1 MTLNVVLPWP
11 SPALSPNARVHHMA
25 LFRAKKAYRHA
36 CGMQAI
42 AQGARAIKAERIKV
56 HITFYR
62 PDRRA
67 YDKDNLIARF
77 KAGQDGL
84 ADVLKVDDSRW
95 DVTHEIAKDIGGMV
109 RVEVCS

>member
-1 MTLNVVLPWP
+1 MNIVLPWP
-11 SPALSPNARVHHMA
+11 SPTLNPNARVHFMTLA
-25 LFRAKKAYRHA
+25 KAKKRYRHA
-36 CGMQAI
+36 CGMQAL
-42 AQGARAIKAERIKV
+42 AQGVRAIKAERIKV
-56 HITFYR
+56 HITFFR

-95 DVTHEIAKDIGGMV
+95 DVTHEIAEDIGGMV
-109 RVEVCS
+109 RVEITE